1 MNLLVIPIQSV
12 TDVVTNSS
20 SEIFVIYRKSDF
32 EFIKEIVNELLKL
45 AGSNKTFDDLFELK
59 IWTTE
64 EAEEDYAKSGSSQD
78 FIDWCMDKDL
88 DIDIDERNPYIESY
102 TIDAKSEE
110 AKSVAY
116 KLSKLAFLFETVES
130 FR

>member
-1 MNLLVIPIQSV
+1 MIKVQTISNII
-12 TDVVTNSS
+12 TNSS

-32 EFIKEIVNELLKL
+32 EFIKEIINELLKL

-64 EAEEDYAKSGSSQD
+64 EAEEAYAKSGSSQN

-110 AKSVAY
+110 AESVAY
-116 KLSKLAFLFETVES
+116 KLSNLAFLFEKIES

>member
-1 MNLLVIPIQSV
+1 MIKVQTISNII
-12 TDVVTNSS
+12 TNSS

-32 EFIKEIVNELLKL
+32 EFIKEIINELLKL

-64 EAEEDYAKSGSSQD
+64 EAEEAYAKSGSSQN

-88 DIDIDERNPYIESY
+88 NIDIDERNPYIESY

-110 AKSVAY
+110 AESVAY
-116 KLSKLAFLFETVES
+116 KLSNLAFLFEKIES

>member
-32 EFIKEIVNELLKL
+32 EFIKELINELLKL
-45 AGSNKTFDDLFELK
+45 VDSNKTFDDLFELK

-64 EAEEDYAKSGSSQD
+64 EAEEDYVKSGSSQD

-88 DIDIDERNPYIESY
+88 EINIDERNPYIESY

-116 KLSKLAFLFETVES
+116 KLSNLAFLFEKVES

>member
-1 MNLLVIPIQSV
+1 MDLLMISIQSV
-12 TDVVTNSS
+12 TDIITNSS

-32 EFIKEIVNELLKL
+32 EFIKEIINELLKL

-116 KLSKLAFLFETVES
+116 KLSNLAFLFEKIES

>member
-1 MNLLVIPIQSV
+1 MDLLMISIQSV
-12 TDVVTNSS
+12 TDIITNSS

-32 EFIKEIVNELLKL
+32 EFIKEIINELLKL

-64 EAEEDYAKSGSSQD
+64 EAEEDYAKSSSSQD

-110 AKSVAY
+110 AKLVAY
-116 KLSKLAFLFETVES
+116 KLSNLAFLFEKIES